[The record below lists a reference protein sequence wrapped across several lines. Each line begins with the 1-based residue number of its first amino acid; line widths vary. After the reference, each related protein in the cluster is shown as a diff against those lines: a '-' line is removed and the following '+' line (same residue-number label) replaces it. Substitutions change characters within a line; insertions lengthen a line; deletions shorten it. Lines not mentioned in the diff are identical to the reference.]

1 MRGIFVIAIEI
12 NFQVNYFLC
21 TVIYGSDMKNPIES
35 YISYTLAAAHR
46 AVHQS
51 LTSALKDHGVQVEM
65 WRVLETLDSQSGLT
79 MGELAKVVL
88 MNPPTLTKMV
98 DRMVMDGLVHRQ
110 IGKSDQRQVNLMLT
124 DLGRKRMAQIRDV
137 VQSQDDAICNLLG
150 ESEVAKLTD
159 ILGRLI

>member
-1 MRGIFVIAIEI
+1 
-12 NFQVNYFLC
+12 
-21 TVIYGSDMKNPIES
+21 MKNPIES

-51 LTSALKDHGVQVEM
+51 LTAALKEHGVQVEV
-65 WRVLETLDSQSGLT
+65 WRVLETLDAEPSQT
-79 MGELAKVVL
+79 MGELARIVL

-110 IGKSDQRQVNLMLT
+110 AGKSDQRQVNLMLT

-137 VQSQDDAICNLLG
+137 VQSQDEAIYNLLG
-150 ESEVAKLTD
+150 ESEVAKLND
-159 ILGRLI
+159 ILGRLM

>member
-1 MRGIFVIAIEI
+1 
-12 NFQVNYFLC
+12 
-21 TVIYGSDMKNPIES
+21 MKSPIES

-46 AVHQS
+46 ALHQT
-51 LTSALKDHGVQVEM
+51 LTAALKEHGVQVEV
-65 WRVLETLDSQSGLT
+65 WRVLETLDAQPSQT
-79 MGELAKVVL
+79 MGELAKIVL

-110 IGKSDQRQVNLMLT
+110 AGKSDQRQVNLMLT

-150 ESEVAKLTD
+150 ENEVAKLTD
-159 ILGRLI
+159 ILGRLM

>member
-1 MRGIFVIAIEI
+1 
-12 NFQVNYFLC
+12 
-21 TVIYGSDMKNPIES
+21 MKNPIES

-51 LTSALKDHGVQVEM
+51 LTAALKEHGVQVEV
-65 WRVLETLDSQSGLT
+65 WRVLETLDAEPSQT
-79 MGELAKVVL
+79 MGELARIVL

-110 IGKSDQRQVNLMLT
+110 AGKSDQRQVNLMLT

-137 VQSQDDAICNLLG
+137 VQSQDKAICNLLG
-150 ESEVAKLTD
+150 ESEVAKLND
-159 ILGRLI
+159 ILGRLM

>member
-1 MRGIFVIAIEI
+1 
-12 NFQVNYFLC
+12 
-21 TVIYGSDMKNPIES
+21 MKNPIES

-51 LTSALKDHGVQVEM
+51 LTAALKEHGVQVEV
-65 WRVLETLDSQSGLT
+65 WRVLETLDAEPSQT
-79 MGELAKVVL
+79 MGELARIVL

-110 IGKSDQRQVNLMLT
+110 AGKSDQRQVNLMLT

-137 VQSQDDAICNLLG
+137 VQSQDEAICNLLG
-150 ESEVAKLTD
+150 ESEVAKLND
-159 ILGRLI
+159 ILGRLM